1 VLVHLAAPLV
11 VANYYVLVQPWCQPK
26 KLGASSEGFFTEVPT
41 KPIMRISHMTSSVP
55 PYKVLSRYI
64 VIYCVV
70 TAGRRDEGGEMYGR
84 GMMGYAGGR
93 RTMVPYGM
101 PFPPRFMM
109 GLVIGGLFL
118 LFMAGPAFHF
128 FPLLFLL
135 IWAVPFLVAPAFVA
149 VARGL
154 TGLTE
159 ARAPK
164 GGAVTEESKERELLE
179 ALARRGELSPALAA
193 LETSL
198 TVAEANRML
207 SDLASSGHVE
217 VRAHEGR
224 LGYALWERDRRELT
238 DGA

>member
-1 VLVHLAAPLV
+1 M
-11 VANYYVLVQPWCQPK
+11 Y
-26 KLGASSEGFFTEVPT
+26 
-41 KPIMRISHMTSSVP
+41 
-55 PYKVLSRYI
+55 SRG
-64 VIYCVV
+64 V
-70 TAGRRDEGGEMYGR
+70 
-84 GMMGYAGGR
+84 MGYAGGR

-159 ARAPK
+159 ARARK

>member
-1 VLVHLAAPLV
+1 
-11 VANYYVLVQPWCQPK
+11 
-26 KLGASSEGFFTEVPT
+26 
-41 KPIMRISHMTSSVP
+41 
-55 PYKVLSRYI
+55 
-64 VIYCVV
+64 
-70 TAGRRDEGGEMYGR
+70 MYGR

-93 RTMVPYGM
+93 RTMVPYGR

-118 LFMAGPAFHF
+118 LFVAGPAFHF

-154 TGLTE
+154 SGLSE
-159 ARAPK
+159 VRARK
-164 GGAVTEESKERELLE
+164 GGTVTEESKERALLE
-179 ALARRGELSPALAA
+179 ALARHGEISPALAA

-207 SDLASSGHVE
+207 SDLANSGHVE
-217 VRAHEGR
+217 VRAREGR

-238 DGA
+238 EGA

>member
-1 VLVHLAAPLV
+1 
-11 VANYYVLVQPWCQPK
+11 
-26 KLGASSEGFFTEVPT
+26 
-41 KPIMRISHMTSSVP
+41 
-55 PYKVLSRYI
+55 
-64 VIYCVV
+64 
-70 TAGRRDEGGEMYGR
+70 MYGR

-93 RTMVPYGM
+93 RTMVPYGR

-118 LFMAGPAFHF
+118 LFVAGPAFHF
-128 FPLLFLL
+128 FPLLLLL
-135 IWAVPFLVAPAFVA
+135 IWAVPFFLAPAFVA

-154 TGLTE
+154 SGLSE
-159 ARAPK
+159 PRARK
-164 GGAVTEESKERELLE
+164 GGAVEESKERELLE
-179 ALARRGELSPALAA
+179 ALARHGEISPALAA

-207 SDLASSGHVE
+207 SDLANSGHVE
-217 VRAHEGR
+217 VRAREGR

>member
-1 VLVHLAAPLV
+1 
-11 VANYYVLVQPWCQPK
+11 
-26 KLGASSEGFFTEVPT
+26 
-41 KPIMRISHMTSSVP
+41 
-55 PYKVLSRYI
+55 
-64 VIYCVV
+64 
-70 TAGRRDEGGEMYGR
+70 MYGR

-93 RTMVPYGM
+93 RTMVPYGR

-118 LFMAGPAFHF
+118 LLVAGSAFHF

-135 IWAVPFLVAPAFVA
+135 IWIVPFLVAPAFVA

-154 TGLTE
+154 SGVR
-159 ARAPK
+159 ARK
-164 GGAVTEESKERELLE
+164 GGTATEESKERELLE

-198 TVAEANRML
+198 SVAEANRML
-207 SDLASSGHVE
+207 SGLANSGHVE
-217 VRAHEGR
+217 VRAREGR

-238 DGA
+238 DGS

>member
-1 VLVHLAAPLV
+1 
-11 VANYYVLVQPWCQPK
+11 
-26 KLGASSEGFFTEVPT
+26 
-41 KPIMRISHMTSSVP
+41 
-55 PYKVLSRYI
+55 
-64 VIYCVV
+64 
-70 TAGRRDEGGEMYGR
+70 MYGR

-93 RTMVPYGM
+93 RTMAPYGR
-101 PFPPRFMM
+101 PFPPKFMM

-118 LFMAGPAFHF
+118 LFVAGPAFHF

-135 IWAVPFLVAPAFVA
+135 LWAVPFLVAPAFVA

-154 TGLTE
+154 SGLSESRTRKDGSV
-159 ARAPK
+159 A
-164 GGAVTEESKERELLE
+164 EEMKERELLE
-179 ALARRGELSPALAA
+179 ALARHGEISPALAA

-207 SDLASSGHVE
+207 SDLANSGHVE
-217 VRAHEGR
+217 VRVRGGR